1 MLLANKCLP
10 YGNHILTSPE
20 INFREKKIFKH
31 VHVQMVLPKKK
42 FKCVVFVMKYC

>member
-1 MLLANKCLP
+1 MLLANKRLP

-42 FKCVVFVMKYC
+42 I